1 MFDKEKL
8 IEDLTESVSPSQDIN
23 ILTDTIRELL
33 KIREWTPCS
42 EEQPKKTGR
51 YLITAEFQDEN
62 GPIRFVSVEL
72 YIMGDGWIEYDETEN
87 GRKVIAWMP
96 CLKPYRK
103 E

>member
-8 IEDLTESVSPSQDIN
+8 IEDLTESVLPSQDVN
-23 ILTDTIRELL
+23 ILTDAIRELL

-42 EEQPKKTGR
+42 EDQPKKTDK

-62 GPIRFVSVEL
+62 RPIRFVSVEL
-72 YIMGDGWIEYDETEN
+72 YIMGDGWIGYDETGI

-96 CLKPYRK
+96 CPKPYRK